1 MPIKGPRHTTPCAH
15 HKSRC
20 RKSKVKFSKR
30 KTRPAVCPPCYMKE
44 RRQKTKPTSSPFHDL
59 TTNTKRAKRVLTTE
73 KRCARKW
80 YAKLFLET
88 ATHVLPPTGN
98 SQRGYDQSDRQKCKQ
113 PHSPCEHGAL
123 RHHNNGA
130 PQRHR
135 LRPER
140 PEHTTKV
147 PICGVAN
154 SYFFQKTVQK

>member
-1 MPIKGPRHTTPCAH
+1 MPTKEIRHTTPCAH
-15 HKSRC
+15 HKSQC

-73 KRCARKW
+73 KQHARKPC
-80 YAKLFLET
+80 ATLFLET
-88 ATHVLPPTGN
+88 TTHAHPLTGSSPPDCGRYDKQ
-98 SQRGYDQSDRQKCKQ
+98 QRK
-113 PHSPCEHGAL
+113 PTHPLHEHGAL

-130 PQRHR
+130 PPQRPP
-135 LRPER
+135 RPER
-140 PEHTTKV
+140 PERTTKV

-154 SYFFQKTVQK
+154 SYFFGKTVQR